1 MEQKKGIYVE
11 IIRVREYRK
20 MILSGMI
27 NRFGDSIDAIA
38 FTWLVYQ
45 LTQSAAWSA
54 IVYALN
60 TLPNVVVQP
69 FAGAL
74 VEKMNKKHV
83 IVVTHLLRAIV
94 IAAFAC
100 LYRAELVNPVVMA
113 AFTLVITTIE
123 SVNLP
128 AASAFTVKVVRKEH
142 MTTAMS
148 LYTMLTGAASLAGTG
163 AAGIIIAA
171 FGIPSAMFI
180 DVLTFLIAAV
190 LIGSMRYGKEQA
202 ASDEP
207 LEERDGLTGGAFHFF
222 AEGVRYVVKSPV
234 VRNFCILAVVLNFML
249 IPINALQAPIAGEI
263 FKRGGELLS
272 IAGAFGAI
280 GGIVGSALLP
290 FFSQKLS
297 PLKIT
302 CIGTLTLGIG
312 ILGIACGG
320 IFSESALASY
330 VIAGGC
336 FFIMTTAASLM
347 GGVLNIQFMKS
358 VDQKYIA
365 RAAGVMNAAGTASMP
380 VGSMLVSFLVVRVST
395 VRILLFSV
403 GFAFAVLAVIAL
415 RKPVLEVKEEAAADA
430 A

>member
-1 MEQKKGIYVE
+1 MEQKKGTYVE

-83 IVVTHLLRAIV
+83 FVATHLLRAAV

-113 AFTLVITTIE
+113 VFTLVITTIE

-171 FGIPSAMFI
+171 FGISSAMFI

-234 VRNFCILAVVLNFML
+234 VRNFCILDTHV
-249 IPINALQAPIAGEI
+249 
-263 FKRGGELLS
+263 
-272 IAGAFGAI
+272 
-280 GGIVGSALLP
+280 
-290 FFSQKLS
+290 
-297 PLKIT
+297 
-302 CIGTLTLGIG
+302 
-312 ILGIACGG
+312 
-320 IFSESALASY
+320 
-330 VIAGGC
+330 
-336 FFIMTTAASLM
+336 SL
-347 GGVLNIQFMKS
+347 
-358 VDQKYIA
+358 
-365 RAAGVMNAAGTASMP
+365 
-380 VGSMLVSFLVVRVST
+380 
-395 VRILLFSV
+395 
-403 GFAFAVLAVIAL
+403 
-415 RKPVLEVKEEAAADA
+415 
-430 A
+430 